1 MKAEHLP
8 VLAEEVLLMLAPAPG
23 SLQIDA
29 TLGGGGH
36 TERILEAN
44 HPDGRLLGLDADG
57 AAVARVL
64 DRLGPRFGDRLVL
77 RQANFRELATVAPDA
92 GFGQA
97 DGCLFDLGLS
107 SFQLADTDRGF
118 GFRAG
123 GPLDMRF
130 DTSRGVPAAELLA
143 TLDAGELTAL
153 FRRYGEEP
161 KASRIARAIV
171 DARQTAPVSTAEDLA
186 ALIEKAV
193 PPNPRMPRRTH
204 PATRVFQALRIAV
217 NEELEALQAGLAAA
231 LDLLRPGGT
240 AGRPELPL
248 ARGPDR
254 EAPVP
259 GRATRLRLPARGAHL
274 RVRPQPAAPPRHP
287 SVADPVGGR
296 DRSEPQGPQRPPSG
310 GRAAG
315 RLKPIRTGRRSPH
328 EQAPSGQPSQDVRS
342 PSARG
347 S

>member
-57 AAVARVL
+57 AAVARVRE
-64 DRLGPRFGDRLVL
+64 RLGPRFGDRLVL

-107 SFQLADTDRGF
+107 SFQLADRDRGF

-130 DTSRGVPAAELLA
+130 DTSHGVPAAELLA

-161 KASRIARAIV
+161 KASRIALAIV
-171 DARQTAPVSTAEDLA
+171 ETRKTAPVSTAEELA
-186 ALIEKAV
+186 ALTEKAV

-217 NEELEALQAGLAAA
+217 NEELEALRIGLAAA
-231 LDLLRPGGT
+231 LDLLRPGGRLVVLSYHSLEDRIVKRLFQ
-240 AGRPELPL
+240 AERRGCVCRPE
-248 ARGPDR
+248 
-254 EAPVP
+254 VP
-259 GRATRLRLPARGAHL
+259 ICVCGRNPRLRLVTRPSLTPSAAEIESNPRARSARL
-274 RVRPQPAAPPRHP
+274 
-287 SVADPVGGR
+287 
-296 DRSEPQGPQRPPSG
+296 
-310 GRAAG
+310 RAAE
-315 RLKPIRTGRRSPH
+315 RL
-328 EQAPSGQPSQDVRS
+328 A
-342 PSARG
+342 A
-347 S
+347 